1 MDIKHPQLEKRNFFK
16 VYNSGT
22 GICSFIYSVLAALYS
37 DKLHRNVMHYEETYQ
52 KFLKNLDMTSLRY
65 QKGLIRDIKTFL
77 KQNKNLDISVVIYE
91 GRLSPNSK
99 HIQVRKYGKLG
110 VGKGEIHLLRTFI
123 FKNEEKINY
132 YFYIKNIHSIHH
144 FFFKRNFLVYNVLNV
159 SLQRKDFK
167 LICKNVFFHKFL
179 S

>member
-37 DKLHRNVMHYEETYQ
+37 DKLHRNVMHYKETYQ

-65 QKGLIRDIKTFL
+65 QKGSIRDIKTFL

-91 GRLSPNSK
+91 GRLSPHSK
-99 HIQVRKYGKLG
+99 HLQVWKYGKLG
-110 VGKGEIHLLRTFI
+110 VRKREIHLLRTFN
-123 FKNEEKINY
+123 FKNEEKNKLLFLY
-132 YFYIKNIHSIHH
+132 KEYSLNSS
-144 FFFKRNFLVYNVLNV
+144 FFSKEI
-159 SLQRKDFK
+159 SLFTM
-167 LICKNVFFHKFL
+167 F
-179 S
+179 